1 MEFIGGIFIG
11 FLLFEMFSNKI
22 SMDSYNKLNEQY
34 NYLKKDIN
42 GISKNLEKFIIK
54 LPQDDSKT
62 LESIIFEMN
71 RLSK

>member
-42 GISKNLEKFIIK
+42 NISKNLEKFIIK
-54 LPQDDSKT
+54 LPQDDSKK
-62 LESIIFEMN
+62 LENIIFEMN